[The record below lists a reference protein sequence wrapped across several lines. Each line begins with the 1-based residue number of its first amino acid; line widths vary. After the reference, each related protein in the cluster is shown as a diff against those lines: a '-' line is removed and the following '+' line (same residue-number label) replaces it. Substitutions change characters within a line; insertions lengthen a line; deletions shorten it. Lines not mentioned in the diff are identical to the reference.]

1 MVAVAVAIMDKVEA
15 VKGTQSASEANPPL
29 LIVDWAWNLHPVE
42 VEVEAT
48 TPKEEMEVEEVATMP
63 KEAVVEAPKLEVLEV
78 SQSHGKEM
86 LQCCFVWYVISLRI
100 CKIRIQS
107 QDTERVPVKGRGDC
121 ALVQLSILY
130 PEAQGGYYAQG
141 GGGGGGKPI

>member
-1 MVAVAVAIMDKVEA
+1 MAVAIMDKVEA

-29 LIVDWAWNLHPVE
+29 LSTELRIFPVE

-86 LQCCFVWYVISLRI
+86 LQCCFVWYVIFLRI

>member
-29 LIVDWAWNLHPVE
+29 LIVDWASNLHPVE

-78 SQSHGKEM
+78 SQSYWKEM
-86 LQCCFVWYVISLRI
+86 LQCCFVWY
-100 CKIRIQS
+100 
-107 QDTERVPVKGRGDC
+107 DFGM
-121 ALVQLSILY
+121 
-130 PEAQGGYYAQG
+130 
-141 GGGGGGKPI
+141 